1 MLDLRFIREHPDV
14 VRQTLA
20 QKHVDVDFD
29 ALLAHD
35 QTRRNII
42 LKCDVL
48 KATRNDLS
56 AQVGALMKAG
66 KHFEAEALKEK
77 SALLGEEIGSLDEQ
91 LRSIETVVE
100 TLRLYLPNV
109 PHKSVPIGE
118 EADNIIM
125 KTVGDA
131 FTHPFQA
138 SDHLA
143 LGKAHG
149 LFDFER
155 GGKIT
160 GSGFPVYWGVGAQLE
175 RALIAYMLDLH
186 TRVHGYVEVMT
197 PFIVNRESMRGTG
210 QVPKFEEDMYRC
222 DTDDLFLIPT
232 AEVPVTNL
240 HRDEILEFDALPVR
254 YCAYSPCFRREAG
267 SYGAD
272 TRGFLRVHEFNKV
285 ELVWFTEGR
294 AEVSYRAHE
303 ELLYHAEQVL
313 KGLGLTYRVKLL
325 ATGDL
330 SFSAA
335 KCYDL
340 EAFAPVENKW
350 LEVSSVSNFED
361 FQARR
366 ANIKHKVSGA
376 KSQFVHTLNG
386 SGLATSRVWVSLLE
400 TYQNADGSITVPT
413 VLRPWMD
420 GRERIG

>member
-1 MLDLRFIREHPDV
+1 MLDLRFIREHPEV
-14 VRQTLA
+14 VRRTLA
-20 QKHVDVDFD
+20 QKHVDLDFD

-35 QTRRNII
+35 QTRRDII
-42 LKCDVL
+42 AKVDAL
-48 KATRNDLS
+48 KASRNELS
-56 AQVGALMKAG
+56 AQVGTLMKAG
-66 KHFEAEALKEK
+66 QRSEADAIKAES
-77 SALLGEEIGSLDEQ
+77 SALGEEIAALDEQ
-91 LRSIETVVE
+91 LRVAEIAVE

-109 PHKSVPIGE
+109 PHESVPVGE
-118 EADNIIM
+118 EADNVIV

-131 FTHPFQA
+131 FAHPFQA
-138 SDHLA
+138 RDHLA

-186 TRVHGYVEVMT
+186 TRAHGYVEVMT
-197 PFIVNRESMRGTG
+197 PFIVNRDSMRGTG

-240 HRDEILEFDALPVR
+240 HRDETLEFDALPVR

-267 SYGAD
+267 SYGRD

-294 AEVSYRAHE
+294 AEVSYNAHE
-303 ELLYHAEQVL
+303 ELLFHAEQVL

-335 KCYDL
+335 KCFDL
-340 EAFAPVENKW
+340 EAYAPVENKW

-366 ANIKHKVSGA
+366 ANIKHKVPGG
-376 KSQFVHTLNG
+376 KPQLVHTLNG
-386 SGLATSRVWVSLLE
+386 SGLATSRVWVALLE
-400 TYQNADGSITVPT
+400 TYQNADGTITVPE
-413 VLRPWMD
+413 VLRPWMG